1 MKKLILTIV
10 ITAFAGT
17 SYADTQTFSQIGD
30 EQAFNAAL
38 SAIKQTPHTDAI
50 AEAIFD
56 NQFALTA
63 LNPEEMNETE
73 GAFAWGTLGSG
84 ALAGASFG
92 VATGNLYH
100 YIAHGSFASLESNL
114 ISATAGAATGG
125 LTGLGAAAAAAA
137 AGKTLTQVLTEDLSR
152 LAAYHAIKTEL
163 AINAATFPW
172 QDSNPNNP

>member
-10 ITAFAGT
+10 ITVFAGT

-63 LNPEEMNETE
+63 LSPEEMNETE

-84 ALAGASFG
+84 ALAGVSFG

-125 LTGLGAAAAAAA
+125 LTGLGAAAAA
-137 AGKTLTQVLTEDLSR
+137 GKTLTQVLTEDLSR

-163 AINAATFPW
+163 TINAATFPW